1 MSSARRAGTLDER
14 RRISGLRVA
23 CGSVLA
29 APFLIASAPSGPAS
43 PASDTRAV
51 AVQIATGKKVF
62 GEVCAACH
70 GMDQGQPSDAHSAS
84 LKGQRFLTSWSGK
97 PARALYGRILST
109 MPQNDPG
116 SLEAETVLNLTAF
129 ILAENGQALPDAGV
143 KEPSE
148 LSSITIGQ

>member
-43 PASDTRAV
+43 PTRAV
-51 AVQIATGKKVF
+51 AGQIASGKKVF

-70 GMDQGQPSDAHSAS
+70 GMDQGQPSDAHFAS

-116 SLEAETVLNLTAF
+116 SLEAETVLNLTTY
-129 ILAENGQALPDAGV
+129 ILAENGQALPNAGV